1 MTRILTVGEIERAI
15 NYRRAREVS
24 SDDGALC
31 ARARI
36 LADVYVLMIHLRAE
50 SVHVSRLNP
59 KQFEAIRITLD
70 YMRSSS

>member
-1 MTRILTVGEIERAI
+1 MKIERAI

-24 SDDGALC
+24 SNDGALC

-36 LADVYVLMIHLRAE
+36 LADVYGLMIHLRAE

-59 KQFEAIRITLD
+59 KQFEAICIALD
-70 YMRSSS
+70 YMRPPS